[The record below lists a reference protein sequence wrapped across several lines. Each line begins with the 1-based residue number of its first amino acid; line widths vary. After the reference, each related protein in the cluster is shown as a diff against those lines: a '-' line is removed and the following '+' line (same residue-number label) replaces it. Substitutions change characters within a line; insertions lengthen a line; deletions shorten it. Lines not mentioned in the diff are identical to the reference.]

1 MTRVRAIAG
10 FLVGATL
17 VAAACDDPL
26 DVDAQIPVRT
36 DTMTVFA
43 MTGTPVT
50 HPNTLDIFNF
60 ITTRLETGAQF
71 DLVFDIDEQGN
82 TVLYPAPLITS
93 APYRIGLR
101 DTAAAFETVL
111 RAPTGEYEVEEPLV
125 LEPGRT
131 AIIEAQHPQCQFTVS
146 PFIYAKLVVD
156 SIDIGTRKIFFRLTA
171 DRNCGYRSF
180 EEGIPRN

>member
-1 MTRVRAIAG
+1 MIRVRSIAG
-10 FLVGATL
+10 LLVGATL

-26 DVDAQIPVRT
+26 NPDAQIPVRT
-36 DTMTVFA
+36 DTMAVFA

-50 HPNTLDIFNF
+50 YPNTLDIFNF
-60 ITTRLETGAQF
+60 VTTRLETGAQF

-101 DTAAAFETVL
+101 DTAAAFATVT
-111 RAPTGEYEVEEPLV
+111 RAPTGEYEDEEPLV
-125 LEPGRT
+125 LEPGST
-131 AIIEAQHPQCQFTVS
+131 ALIEAQNPQCQFSVS

-156 SIDIGTRKIFFRLTA
+156 SIHTDTREIFFRLTA
-171 DRNCGYRSF
+171 DRNCGFRSF
-180 EEGIPRN
+180 EEGVPRN